1 MGHSNLWKRRG
12 PQCTSMQVLQLELKK
27 TILFKLEEFSSALK
41 QYSLVP
47 VTKERWDPCISQWL
61 PLASR
66 ETLWYIACGPALLS
80 NGSGFK
86 TSAHASPRKML
97 LYVKQMN
104 MSIFLRLENK
114 AATKSNKMRQW
125 LCWFIESYSVAIQEH
140 MYGSPKLHMPFLS
153 ARSKYA
159 KFLVL
164 LPDYLWRCAIRVC
177 LPSTQRSYYSGQDQ
191 DPSNETIV
199 AHQRIGP
206 TIIR

>member
-125 LCWFIESYSVAIQEH
+125 LYCVDSLNLARLLSKNICSQ
-140 MYGSPKLHMPFLS
+140 KLHMPFLS
-153 ARSKYA
+153 ACSNYA
-159 KFLVL
+159 NFLVL

-177 LPSTQRSYYSGQDQ
+177 LPRTQRVL
-191 DPSNETIV
+191 PSKTV
-199 AHQRIGP
+199 AMQAGGRFHL
-206 TIIR
+206 